1 MMRQHIMKINEEY
14 DKLSKENLDLK
25 QEINK
30 LNSDFDTIKD
40 KYGHIVQK
48 FSNILKIINNFD
60 DQKLNL
66 KFKEEFAYI
75 LMDIND
81 LNNIFLNITQLQSSQ
96 EEIVKQTKRKKK

>member
-1 MMRQHIMKINEEY
+1 MIRQHIIKINEEY

-30 LNSDFDTIKD
+30 LNSDFETIKD

-60 DQKLNL
+60 DQKLDL
-66 KFKEEFAYI
+66 KFKEEFIYI
-75 LMDIND
+75 LMDINN
-81 LNNIFLNITQLQSSQ
+81 LNHIFLNIIQLRSSQ
-96 EEIVKQTKRKKK
+96 EEIVKQTKRKQK